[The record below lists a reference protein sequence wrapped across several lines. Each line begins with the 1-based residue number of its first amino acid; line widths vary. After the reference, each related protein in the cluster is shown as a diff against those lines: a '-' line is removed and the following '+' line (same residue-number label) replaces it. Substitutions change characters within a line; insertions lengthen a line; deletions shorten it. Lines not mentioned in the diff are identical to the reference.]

1 MLDRYRRAP
10 NYLLPLPPL
19 ILLALAHLPASAANL
34 DWIAAIGRVTH
45 GVVTPLFVLSLI
57 ALGLMLALMFL
68 PGKLEADDIGLDRDH
83 LGRGVGIL
91 LMTWLA
97 AQVFAVLPRVVAED
111 PVAIHETWLRGQG
124 LTNAANLL
132 SALGLAAAMDT
143 ALIGFLLVQL
153 YLRFHRDD
161 SRDSHQGVDPALAIT
176 VLVGC
181 LLSLV
186 LVGLHSAN
194 RTLLLTLAVSLAA
207 GVYLC
212 WIYLRSRNLF
222 FTIGV
227 HMLLLAPTPVVAGI
241 RGEPAWFHSGAI
253 ALVAAI
259 WTLLWPRRD

>member
-1 MLDRYRRAP
+1 MQDRYRKAP
-10 NYLLPLPPL
+10 NYLLPFPPL
-19 ILLALAHLPASAANL
+19 ILLALAHLPASAATVE
-34 DWIAAIGRVTH
+34 WVAAIGRATH
-45 GVVTPLFVLSLI
+45 GVVTPVFLLSVI
-57 ALGLMLALMFL
+57 ALGLMLALWFL

-83 LGRGVGIL
+83 LGRGIGIL
-91 LMTWLA
+91 LMTWAA
-97 AQVFAVLPRVVAED
+97 AQIFAVLPRVVAED
-111 PVAIHETWLRGQG
+111 PVAIHESWLRGQG

-132 SALGLAAAMDT
+132 SALGLAAAVDT

-176 VLVGC
+176 LLVGC
-181 LLSLV
+181 LVSLV
-186 LVGLHSAN
+186 QVGLHSPD
-194 RTLLLTLAVSLAA
+194 RTLALTLVVSLGA

-241 RGEPAWFHSGAI
+241 RGEPTWFHSGVI